1 MYFFYV
7 ILYNKNILNERMIE
21 VSAKSFIGALAT
33 GVVLGAVAGMM
44 IDPIN
49 DKQHK
54 KICKTANNMF
64 KTIGTI
70 VDDVINM

>member
-1 MYFFYV
+1 M
-7 ILYNKNILNERMIE
+7 
-21 VSAKSFIGALAT
+21 STKSFVGAMAA
-33 GVVLGAVAGMM
+33 GIVVGAVMGMM

-54 KICKTANNMF
+54 KIYRTANNMF

-70 VDDVINM
+70 VDDVISM

>member
-1 MYFFYV
+1 M
-7 ILYNKNILNERMIE
+7 
-21 VSAKSFIGALAT
+21 SAKSFVGALAA

-49 DKQHK
+49 DRQHK
-54 KICKTANNMF
+54 KIYKTANNMF

-70 VDDVINM
+70 VDNVISMWNVI